1 MKQNLALILMV
12 FFLLA
17 AAMGSADPSGSRN
30 ITSDGA
36 IVEVTDANV
45 STLLGALGYASSSLA
60 SGREEENPEEPRP
73 PRVRVPEPPVLLLLG
88 IALVVIAALRFRRV
102 S

>member
-1 MKQNLALILMV
+1 LKQNLALILML

-36 IVEVTDANV
+36 IVEVTAANV

-60 SGREEENPEEPRP
+60 SGREEETQEEQTP
-73 PRVRVPEPPVLLLLG
+73 PRVRVPEPPMLLLLG